1 MSDVFIS
8 YSRKDKEFVLH
19 LHSALAKLERD
30 VWVDWEDIPATAD
43 WWREIEGGIDAANTF
58 VFVITPDSLG
68 SDVCRREIDYAIT
81 NNKRFVP
88 VLRREADP
96 GQEGLNVHPAVNSHN
111 WIYFRETDVFDNA
124 FKTLIDSIDTD
135 LSYVREHTRLL
146 VRARE
151 WERGGSGSNFL
162 LTGGEFR
169 GAEAWLATAAGKH
182 PPPTELHKQYILASR
197 AAENRR
203 QRMLLYGVSIAF
215 LVAVAL
221 AIFGLTQSRI
231 AGDNAAT
238 AQVRV
243 TEVALQAATAQAAE
257 GTAVFEANRA
267 EANAQ
272 TAQANYDLAQS
283 NFNTAQAAQ
292 GTAVFEANANATAQ
306 IRAQS
311 EANSRAT
318 QQSIAVTAQIQ
329 AEFNAERAERNAL
342 TATVAQGEALNQAA
356 TAQAAAD
363 ANATAQ
369 AIAQNEAYAN
379 ATAQFRAQREADS
392 NATAQAVAVAQAAI
406 ATMAQGDALNQAATA
421 IAAADA
427 NATAQAVAQ
436 SEAYAN
442 ATAQAIAQRE
452 ADSRATQQAIAVTAQ
467 ALAEINAQQALDS
480 AATAVIAQ
488 GEALEQAATAQAAAD
503 ANATAQAVAQSEAY
517 ANATAQAIA
526 QNEANN
532 RATQQAVAVTA
543 QAQAEINAA
552 EAARQAAAAQ
562 AAGETAVF
570 EADRAATQERIAQN
584 SAVTAVAAQETA
596 VYNEQQAR
604 AQALA
609 SSGEQLLD
617 AGNPDVAIALALEA
631 SELNPSLTQAQRL
644 LNRAA
649 PFAVRL
655 NMTRAQR
662 QEIETYREN
671 GRDRTREITIYAFG
685 GLFSPDASLFVT
697 SPDGPTLA
705 VWSTVE
711 RSQILTLS
719 GHNGW
724 VTAAV
729 FSPDGR
735 YLASGDETGMIIVW
749 DMTTS
754 DVVHVLNGHTGRIN
768 ALAYSPTEQKL
779 VSGGADRRAI
789 LWDLN
794 SGGAQVTLDAF
805 GAPVDN
811 VFFNAN
817 GSEAQ
822 AYAVNQ
828 DQPRMGRLPSPDLNR
843 PYRNL
848 SAKYR
853 GYSPDGRLAYT
864 DGNEN
869 GFLRLWNASQGT
881 QNFEFRRGVAREDY
895 IMQIAFSPDGRF
907 ALVHSE
913 GRSYLDGDT
922 YNITRRSVELWR
934 MVDGGLERVFETGE
948 LAPDEWNVFSLAFS
962 PDSQTALVGGLYGRI
977 YGLSLYD
984 VTTGKELRRFTGH
997 NRPITE
1003 AGFSRD
1009 GSYAYSIAEGNVR
1022 LWDISER
1029 ESTQIGAVQI
1039 GGTRVGQIGFSPDG
1053 SIIYGQNLSAGTV
1066 GVWNA
1071 ADSSNVITPFT
1082 VGSSPLAFNPL
1093 GASVLVASSARANDR
1108 SERNGLYDED
1118 FDRLVIPEFSSVVS
1132 YDLTTGAFLSQDSV
1146 RMRVQAMAYSANG
1159 QTVIFGGSLPVFAGD
1174 GTAAADK
1181 SFLIVW
1187 DTVGRRVVSR
1197 IMLPDSL
1204 QGVPITRV
1212 ALSPDSQLAASV
1224 SRGEDDTQALIIWN
1238 TADGTERHRLIG
1250 FSSPVNALA
1259 FDPNGRTVVAALG
1272 QTENGV
1278 IVWDAATGDQ
1288 LLALIGHKGGVNAMA
1303 FSPDGETMLTASDDQ
1318 TLILWDMSNGQP
1330 LRRFTGH
1337 TDRVV
1342 SVAFSQDGRSA
1353 ISASNRDNI
1362 FIWRIE
1368 SLEDTVN
1375 WIEQNRVIIT
1385 LTCAQR
1391 SQYNV
1396 KPLCLDGVVPTLTPT
1411 GTLLPTLTPTITLT
1425 PTMTFTPS
1433 PTPVP
1438 MGQIQTSNGAVA
1450 NVRSGP
1456 GEGFSRV
1463 GQVADGQMVVVL
1475 DSVSELYWVQIRL
1488 DDGTPGWVL
1497 RTIIELAQ

>member
-8 YSRKDKEFVLH
+8 YSRKDKEFVLQ

-43 WWREIEGGIDAANTF
+43 WWREIEGGIDAADTF

-111 WIYFRETDVFDNA
+111 WIYFREVDVFDNA

-151 WERGGSGSNFL
+151 WERNGSGNNFL

-169 GAEAWLATAAGKH
+169 GAEAWLATASGKH
-182 PPPTELHKQYILASR
+182 PPPTELHERYILASR

-203 QRMLLYGVSIAF
+203 QRLLLYGVSIAF
-215 LVAVAL
+215 LVALSL

-243 TEVALQAATAQAAE
+243 TEVALQAATAHAAE
-257 GTAVFEANRA
+257 GTAVFQANRA
-267 EANAQ
+267 EENAQ

-329 AEFNAERAERNAL
+329 AEFNAELAERNAL
-342 TATVAQGEALNQAA
+342 TATFAQGDALNQAA

-442 ATAQAIAQRE
+442 ATAQ
-452 ADSRATQQAIAVTAQ
+452 QQ
-467 ALAEINAQQALDS
+467 AEINAQEALNS
-480 AATAVIAQ
+480 AITATFAQ
-488 GEALEQAATAQAAAD
+488 GEALYQAATAIAAAD
-503 ANATAQAVAQSEAY
+503 ANATAQAIAQSEAY
-517 ANATAQAIA
+517 ANATAQFRA
-526 QNEANN
+526 QSEADS

-543 QAQAEINAA
+543 QALAEINAA
-552 EAARQAAAAQ
+552 EAARQAVAAQ

-570 EADRAATQERIAQN
+570 EAARAATQERIAQN

-617 AGNPDVAIALALEA
+617 AGNPDIAIALALEA

-685 GLFSPDASLFVT
+685 GLFSPDARLFVT

-705 VWSTVE
+705 VWNTVE
-711 RSQILTLS
+711 RRQILTLS

-724 VTAAV
+724 VTAAA

-735 YLASGDETGMIIVW
+735 YLASGDETGMIIIR

-754 DVVHVLNGHTGRIN
+754 DVVQVLNGHTGRIN
-768 ALAYSPTEQKL
+768 ALAYSPTEPKL

-794 SGGAQVTLDAF
+794 SGGAQITLDSF
-805 GAPVDN
+805 GASVDN
-811 VFFNAN
+811 VFFSPN
-817 GSEAQ
+817 GQAQ

-828 DQPRMGRLPSPDLNR
+828 DQPRLGRLPAADLNR
-843 PYRNL
+843 PYSNL

-881 QNFEFRRGVAREDY
+881 LNFEFRRGVAREDY

-934 MVDGGLERVFETGE
+934 MIDGGLERVFETGE

-1009 GSYAYSIAEGNVR
+1009 GNYAYSIAEGNVR

-1029 ESTQIGAVQI
+1029 ESTQIGDLQI

-1053 SIIYGQNLSAGTV
+1053 GMIYGQNLSAGAI

-1071 ADSSNVITPFT
+1071 RDNSNIITPFT

-1093 GASVLVASSARANDR
+1093 QASVLVASSARATDR
-1108 SERNGLYDED
+1108 SERSGVYDED
-1118 FDRLVIPEFSSVVS
+1118 FDKLVIPEFSSVVS
-1132 YDLTTGAFLSQDSV
+1132 YDLATGAFLSQDSV

-1159 QTVIFGGSLPVFAGD
+1159 QTVIFGGSLPIFAGD

-1187 DTVGRRVVSR
+1187 DTVGRQVVSR

-1259 FDPNGRTVVAALG
+1259 FDPNGRTLVAALG

-1288 LLALIGHKGGVNAMA
+1288 LLALIGHKGAVNAMA

-1337 TDRVV
+1337 TDKVV
-1342 SVAFSQDGRSA
+1342 SVAFSQDGRLA

-1375 WIEQNRVIIT
+1375 WIEQNREIIT
-1385 LTCAQR
+1385 LTCPQR

-1396 KPLCLDGVVPTLTPT
+1396 KPLCLDGIVPTLTPT

-1425 PTMTFTPS
+1425 PTMTYTPS

-1438 MGQIQTSNGAVA
+1438 MGQIRTSNGAAA

-1456 GEGFSRV
+1456 GEGFSRI

-1475 DSVSELYWVQIRL
+1475 DSVSEVAWVQIQL

-1497 RTIIELAQ
+1497 RAVIELAQ